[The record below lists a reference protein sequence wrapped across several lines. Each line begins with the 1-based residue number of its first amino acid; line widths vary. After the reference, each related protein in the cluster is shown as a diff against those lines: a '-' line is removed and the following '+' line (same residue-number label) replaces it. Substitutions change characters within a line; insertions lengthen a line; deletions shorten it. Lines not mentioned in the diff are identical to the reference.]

1 MRPSS
6 SAFAFPLLPPTDD
19 LQAQA
24 SQSPFQIP
32 VPSSVQS
39 KDPVTDDPDPDQVA
53 RTQASRSFVHAHS
66 PLEARLIVNGFPS
79 FELLVAAAAS
89 AFYFCFFA
97 VACSSTLNILI
108 LRLILFL
115 SLSQGVRDYPSE
127 RRERKNRKKRD
138 SITGPEARRS
148 TPLLLS
154 GITEFHFQ
162 DPGARSSTNTQSLFK
177 SSN

>member
-53 RTQASRSFVHAHS
+53 RTQTSRSFVHAHS

-89 AFYFCFFA
+89 AFCFCFFA

-115 SLSQGVRDYPSE
+115 SLSQGVRNYPSE
-127 RRERKNRKKRD
+127 RRERKNRKERD
-138 SITGPEARRS
+138 SITGP
-148 TPLLLS
+148 
-154 GITEFHFQ
+154 
-162 DPGARSSTNTQSLFK
+162 
-177 SSN
+177 